1 MRGKGNSKSN
11 KGARHKGG
19 KSRGKG
25 KPPKPRGKRGR
36 GARKRPLQ
44 LIDREATE
52 RSTLSV
58 TLSDNAGETV
68 SHRKPLSWR
77 SAPRKRSAEAKERR
91 ELHFQQREQTAQ
103 QLRTAQREQTAQQL
117 RTTRAKCSAKSQ
129 RTAVAPQCSGD
140 RSEAA
145 NRIFWEV
152 VQRRSAASGS
162 ADPQPLTPLSPHCD
176 SEHSSWGQQEQE
188 EESSE
193 SEADFLQDEVV
204 VPEEADTTGRLKQEL
219 KEEIAAFQAQKQP
232 EQLQPSPTRTDDL
245 PDFSPELSPDE
256 EVVPEEV
263 DTTEHLQSSRDQKD
277 WRDLL
282 AEEIRAAQ
290 SQQPEIAATPAVA
303 ASRKRPAE
311 EPAGAASSSEPAQ
324 RQCKHEFDC

>member
-1 MRGKGNSKSN
+1 MQQQPSILWCLGSKGKSKSN
-11 KGARHKGG
+11 KQNRQTGG

-117 RTTRAKCSAKSQ
+117 RTTRAKCSAKSK
-129 RTAVAPQCSGD
+129 RTAEAPQCS
-140 RSEAA
+140 RH
-145 NRIFWEV
+145 
-152 VQRRSAASGS
+152 SAAAGS

-176 SEHSSWGQQEQE
+176 SEHSSWGQQE
-188 EESSE
+188 
-193 SEADFLQDEVV
+193 
-204 VPEEADTTGRLKQEL
+204 
-219 KEEIAAFQAQKQP
+219 EIAAFQAQKQP
-232 EQLQPSPTRTDDL
+232 ETQQPSPTRTVDL
-245 PDFSPELSPDE
+245 PDYSSGKEPELP
-256 EVVPEEV
+256 
-263 DTTEHLQSSRDQKD
+263 
-277 WRDLL
+277 
-282 AEEIRAAQ
+282 
-290 SQQPEIAATPAVA
+290 ATPAIKA
-303 ASRKRPAE
+303 GKKRPAE
-311 EPAGAASSSEPAQ
+311 EPAGAASSSEQAQ
-324 RQCKHEFDC
+324 RQYTHEFDC

>member
-1 MRGKGNSKSN
+1 M
-11 KGARHKGG
+11 
-19 KSRGKG
+19 
-25 KPPKPRGKRGR
+25 
-36 GARKRPLQ
+36 
-44 LIDREATE
+44 IDREATE
-52 RSTLSV
+52 RSSLCI

-68 SHRKPLSWR
+68 SFRKPLSWR
-77 SAPRKRSAEAKERR
+77 GTPRKRSAEAKERR
-91 ELHFQQREQTAQ
+91 ELHFLQREQTAQ
-103 QLRTAQREQTAQQL
+103 QLRDAQRELTAQQL
-117 RTTRAKCSAKSQ
+117 RTTRAKCSARSK
-129 RTAVAPQCSGD
+129 RTAEAPQCS
-140 RSEAA
+140 RH
-145 NRIFWEV
+145 
-152 VQRRSAASGS
+152 SAASGS
-162 ADPQPLTPLSPHCD
+162 ADPQPLTPLSPDSD

-193 SEADFLQDEVV
+193 SEPDFLPDEVV

-232 EQLQPSPTRTDDL
+232 EQLQPSPTRTDEL

-282 AEEIRAAQ
+282 AQEIRAAQ

-311 EPAGAASSSEPAQ
+311 GPAGAASSSEPAQ
-324 RQCKHEFDC
+324 RQYKHEFDC